1 MCESLP
7 SPLEMHPVLP
17 VKRRLG
23 SRAPGRRRPP
33 RPPAAASGVAEWAK
47 KKKAGGNLAGF
58 LSRERPGRSARTH
71 QDTEPAL

>member
-17 VKRRLG
+17 VKPRLG
-23 SRAPGRRRPP
+23 RRASHRRRPP
-33 RPPAAASGVAEWAK
+33 GPPAVASGVAEWTK

-58 LSRERPGRSARTH
+58 LSRESPGRSARTRR
-71 QDTEPAL
+71 DTEPAL